1 MYFNL
6 LANGRVYLLYFGYE
20 IVEVTKRISN
30 HRISLWLL
38 LICASVMILIGHG
51 SIEVLDRD
59 EARFAQA
66 SKQMVQTADIITVR
80 FQEELRAKKPIGIYW
95 LQSASASLFGSDKIS
110 SYRFPSL
117 IGYILSIVLSFL
129 FVKNLWPDSGYLQ
142 QIVPS
147 SLLACSLIILAEAH
161 IAKTDS
167 ILLSLILAQ
176 QFSLWL
182 CYKNRFNINASSS
195 TKWFW
200 ISMGFAI
207 LVKGPIAPFLAFV
220 TIFGLIIIDRDWSW
234 LKRLNFL
241 SGLVIIGIICLPWVL
256 AVSFA
261 TEGVFL
267 SQAIQSDFLPKLISG
282 QESHGAPPGLY
293 LLTILL
299 FVFPASIFFGAL
311 FRTNAQ
317 FWRSDASRFCL
328 IWLLSYWLIIELIPT
343 KLPHYILP
351 IIPALMMLI
360 GRAIFIP
367 ISKIKWR
374 RTAEIVISLLSCLFG
389 VLLLV
394 GGLWASAKFGA
405 ENGAFAFA
413 FVIFGMLLVG
423 GIFFASFKWIR
434 NDTREITTRGQ
445 YIFLA
450 CILGIIFNCIFFS
463 GIIGNLK
470 SLHVASLIEEKLERL
485 PVKTKIIALAGYHEP
500 SSVFKLGEDIL
511 LLNADEAAL
520 LLAEAPEALIIVE
533 SRQIDQFKSA
543 ASNLNVVYH
552 QSSQIKG
559 FNISKGQFIE
569 LYLMSSIKF
578 DDKDLNS

>member
-1 MYFNL
+1 M
-6 LANGRVYLLYFGYE
+6 LYSGYE
-20 IVEVTKRISN
+20 IVEITKRISN

-117 IGYILSIVLSFL
+117 LGYILSIVLSFL
-129 FVKNLWPDSGYLQ
+129 FVKNLWPDSGHLQ

-182 CYKNRFNINASSS
+182 CYKNRFNINASSA

-200 ISMGFAI
+200 ISMAFAI

-241 SGLVIIGIICLPWVL
+241 SGLLIIGIICLPWVL

-267 SQAIQSDFLPKLISG
+267 SQAIQTDFLPKLKSG

-374 RTAEIVISLLSCLFG
+374 RRAEIIMSFYHVCLGFFYLLG
-389 VLLLV
+389 VYGLLQNLEQKMVPLPLLL
-394 GGLWASAKFGA
+394 
-405 ENGAFAFA
+405 
-413 FVIFGMLLVG
+413 
-423 GIFFASFKWIR
+423 
-434 NDTREITTRGQ
+434 
-445 YIFLA
+445 
-450 CILGIIFNCIFFS
+450 
-463 GIIGNLK
+463 
-470 SLHVASLIEEKLERL
+470 
-485 PVKTKIIALAGYHEP
+485 
-500 SSVFKLGEDIL
+500 
-511 LLNADEAAL
+511 
-520 LLAEAPEALIIVE
+520 
-533 SRQIDQFKSA
+533 
-543 ASNLNVVYH
+543 
-552 QSSQIKG
+552 
-559 FNISKGQFIE
+559 
-569 LYLMSSIKF
+569 
-578 DDKDLNS
+578 

>member
-20 IVEVTKRISN
+20 IVEFTKRISN

-374 RTAEIVISLLSCLFG
+374 RTAEIVMSLLSCLFG
-389 VLLLV
+389 ILLLV

-445 YIFLA
+445 YIFLV

>member
-1 MYFNL
+1 M
-6 LANGRVYLLYFGYE
+6 LYSGYE
-20 IVEVTKRISN
+20 IVEITKRISN

-38 LICASVMILIGHG
+38 LICASLMILIGHG

-95 LQSASASLFGSDKIS
+95 LQSASASLFGTDKIS

-117 IGYILSIVLSFL
+117 LGYILSIVLSFL
-129 FVKNLWPDSGYLQ
+129 FVKNLWPDSGHLQ

-182 CYKNRFNINASSS
+182 CYKNRFNINASSA

-200 ISMGFAI
+200 ISMAFAI

-241 SGLVIIGIICLPWVL
+241 SGFLVIGIICLPWVL

-267 SQAIQSDFLPKLISG
+267 SQAIQTDFLPKLKSG

-299 FVFPASIFFGAL
+299 FVFPASLFFGAL

-374 RTAEIVISLLSCLFG
+374 RTAEIVMSLLSCLFG

-394 GGLWASAKFGA
+394 GGVWASAKFGA

-413 FVIFGMLLVG
+413 FVIFGMLLMG
-423 GIFFASFKWIR
+423 GIFFVSFKWIR
-434 NDTREITTRGQ
+434 NDTREVTTRGQ
-445 YIFLA
+445 YIFFA

-470 SLHVASLIEEKLERL
+470 SLHVSSLIEEKLERL

-500 SSVFKLGEDIL
+500 SSVFTLGEDIL

-543 ASNLNVVYH
+543 ALNLNVAFH

>member
-1 MYFNL
+1 
-6 LANGRVYLLYFGYE
+6 
-20 IVEVTKRISN
+20 
-30 HRISLWLL
+30 
-38 LICASVMILIGHG
+38 
-51 SIEVLDRD
+51 
-59 EARFAQA
+59 
-66 SKQMVQTADIITVR
+66 
-80 FQEELRAKKPIGIYW
+80 
-95 LQSASASLFGSDKIS
+95 
-110 SYRFPSL
+110 
-117 IGYILSIVLSFL
+117 
-129 FVKNLWPDSGYLQ
+129 
-142 QIVPS
+142 
-147 SLLACSLIILAEAH
+147 
-161 IAKTDS
+161 
-167 ILLSLILAQ
+167 
-176 QFSLWL
+176 
-182 CYKNRFNINASSS
+182 
-195 TKWFW
+195 
-200 ISMGFAI
+200 MGFAI

-299 FVFPASIFFGAL
+299 FVFPASIFLGAL

-374 RTAEIVISLLSCLFG
+374 RTAEIVMSLLSCLFG
-389 VLLLV
+389 ILLLV